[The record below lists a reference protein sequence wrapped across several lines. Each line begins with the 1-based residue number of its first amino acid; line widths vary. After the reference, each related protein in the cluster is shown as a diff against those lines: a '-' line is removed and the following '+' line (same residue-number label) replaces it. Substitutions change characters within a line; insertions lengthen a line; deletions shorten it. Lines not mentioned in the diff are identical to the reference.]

1 MKLNEIKG
9 GNRMTH
15 YIYNAKAIKRLEAKG
30 GKVSDKVINGVVNYV
45 TKQVEY
51 KNNIIILLKK
61 QF

>member
-1 MKLNEIKG
+1 
-9 GNRMTH
+9 MTH

-30 GKVSDKVINGVVNYV
+30 GKVTNKVINGVVSYV